1 MKKVY
6 IVPKSKAIILDE
18 SEIIAQSVEMMGR
31 AGSNINGGPTAAEVK
46 ETKWGEIEW

>member
-6 IVPKSKAIILDE
+6 IVPQAKAIILDAA
-18 SEIIAQSVEMMGR
+18 EIIAQS
-31 AGSNINGGPTAAEVK
+31 NIERGTGEQPTAAEVK

>member
-6 IVPKSKAIILDE
+6 IVPQAKAIILDE
-18 SEIIAQSVEMMGR
+18 SELIAESNVEYGGR
-31 AGSNINGGPTAAEVK
+31 NNQPSGPTAAEVK

>member
-6 IVPKSKAIILDE
+6 IVPQAKAIILDE
-18 SEIIAQSVEMMGR
+18 SELIAESNVEYG
-31 AGSNINGGPTAAEVK
+31 GSNRCAGAPTAAEVK